1 MKKNRKTDGSTPG
14 KPVKPDILGNPGRPA
29 RSRNPG
35 VPVLAGLREAMSFLT
50 VIPSHTGEQLR
61 LGRAIRYFP
70 VVGVV
75 IGVITATAAMVSVL
89 VFPSPVAAVLTV
101 TVWVMITGALHLDGF
116 TDTLDAVCAPRSPE
130 ERLSIMKDVA
140 VGSFGAVGLILLIFL
155 KITLVSTLLG
165 FGYDGFGYAGI
176 VLTLTA
182 AAVVGRAAMIL
193 VILVFPAAGTGGLGA
208 QIKTGSSGGMILASL
223 AVPLVVLVGIGG
235 VLVYADTA
243 GAAGMGILAGT
254 ALSLLVSL
262 AVGKWFSSRLPG
274 LTGDTYG
281 AICEIAET
289 AYLTGAIL
297 AYGWSV

>member
-1 MKKNRKTDGSTPG
+1 
-14 KPVKPDILGNPGRPA
+14 
-29 RSRNPG
+29 
-35 VPVLAGLREAMSFLT
+35 
-50 VIPSHTGEQLR
+50 
-61 LGRAIRYFP
+61 
-70 VVGVV
+70 
-75 IGVITATAAMVSVL
+75 
-89 VFPSPVAAVLTV
+89 
-101 TVWVMITGALHLDGF
+101 
-116 TDTLDAVCAPRSPE
+116 
-130 ERLSIMKDVA
+130 MKDVA